1 MAGLAVLSVVS
12 MLFALP
18 QREGGSEG
26 GRESSRGDGQPCTF
40 LDTAGHEGVNGTRW
54 CRSTAVEEYRLCP
67 RRASG
72 DVACQTKLA
81 PRPTVDAFRR
91 LLAGK
96 HIVFMG
102 DSRVRYQYMN
112 LVDALVH
119 GDFMRCQDYKNV
131 SVTYEARCFLID
143 HTHHH
148 DMRTSDWTQWYAR
161 SNAAFNDEAGDN
173 KELCDCFR
181 PTKFDSSTTY
191 ENRHF
196 LQHSEHG
203 VIRLT
208 FLENFVDLVRFH
220 QGFPPYG
227 YNGRAPCDAGSCGT
241 KAKYAFNTADAV
253 REVVPL
259 LKATHVFAQT
269 GWKHL
274 EAKEGFNRTVLDIGC
289 TLVELER
296 TRGIRGFYITHTD
309 GKKGPTPKLGC
320 GLDSAR
326 VLDRL
331 TATTTPFPRNWLWD
345 KQHVLGILNQHYNEL
360 LLHAIQ
366 VAP

>member
-1 MAGLAVLSVVS
+1 MAIAALAVLSVVS
-12 MLFALP
+12 MLFASTP
-18 QREGGSEG
+18 REGGREG

-54 CRSTAVEEYRLCP
+54 CRSTTVEEYRLCP

-81 PRPTVDAFRR
+81 PRPTVDAFRK

-96 HIVFMG
+96 HIVFTG

-119 GDFMRCQDYKNV
+119 GEFMRCQDHTNV
-131 SVTYEARCFLID
+131 PVTYEARCFLIKNQLI
-143 HTHHH
+143 
-148 DMRTSDWTQWYAR
+148 SNADWTQWYAR

-181 PTKFDSSTTY
+181 PTQFHPNTTY

-196 LQHSEHG
+196 RQRSEHG

-220 QGFPPYG
+220 HGFPPYG
-227 YNGRAPCDAGSCGT
+227 YNGSAPCDAGSCGT
-241 KAKYAFNTADAV
+241 KAKYAFNTADAI

-259 LKATHVFAQT
+259 LNATHVFAQT
-269 GWKHL
+269 GWKQ
-274 EAKEGFNRTVLDIGC
+274 EDIGC
-289 TLVELER
+289 SLVELER
-296 TRGIRGFYITHTD
+296 TRGIYGFYITHT
-309 GKKGPTPKLGC
+309 GGNYGPAPKLGC
-320 GLDSAR
+320 GLGSAR

-331 TATTTPFPRNWLWD
+331 SATSTTPFPRNWLWD
-345 KQHVLGILNQHYNEL
+345 KLHVLGILNQHYNEL

-366 VAP
+366 TTP